1 MRYILDRSE
10 TEPAPEVDRH
20 HRSPRPRPDPSDP
33 PRPYIV
39 RLLRWSDRQLI
50 LRAAAEKGKKL
61 AEKKKR
67 LEWANK
73 PIHVFQDLPPEIQQ
87 KRSEYAN
94 ITRSRSPVW
103 SAISSKTRGHFG
115 WPETYLHYSGTS
127 LKGLDNA
134 PPVYIW
140 IRHWLRYENNALKD
154 KWLFYF
160 YHHYC
165 YFFLI
170 ISTLFLMKYD
180 LNSVAT

>member
-1 MRYILDRSE
+1 MCYILDRSE

-73 PIHVFQDLPPEIQQ
+73 PIHVFQDLTPEIQQ

-94 ITRSRSPVW
+94 ITRKLRGSGRRYGLLFPARLMVTLDGQKHIYITPEQ
-103 SAISSKTRGHFG
+103 ASKDLTTRLPSIFG
-115 WPETYLHYSGTS
+115 
-127 LKGLDNA
+127 
-134 PPVYIW
+134 
-140 IRHWLRYENNALKD
+140 
-154 KWLFYF
+154 
-160 YHHYC
+160 
-165 YFFLI
+165 
-170 ISTLFLMKYD
+170 
-180 LNSVAT
+180 